1 MTRSAR
7 GVAVRK
13 GFMEEEAFELRLVGS
28 LGIHQDEK
36 EIPGRKEN
44 ARTHARAW

>member
-44 ARTHARAW
+44 EGQRAKGK